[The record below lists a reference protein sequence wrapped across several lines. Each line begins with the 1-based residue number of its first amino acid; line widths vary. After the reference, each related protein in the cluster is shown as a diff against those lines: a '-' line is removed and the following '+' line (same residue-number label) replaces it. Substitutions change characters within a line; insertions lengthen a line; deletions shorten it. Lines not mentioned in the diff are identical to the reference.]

1 VAGFEEVVVRLRA
14 MQATAP
20 VAAAAAANA
29 MAALMTA
36 ETMKTLG
43 TSSHEKGT
51 PTPSSPGEPPSL
63 ISGALRRSVTLVPA
77 VPVGAAATW
86 MAEVYPTAVYARIQE
101 LGGQAGRGHHST
113 LPPRPYM
120 APTLTRIRPLLSA
133 AAVAA
138 AAPILG
144 G

>member
-1 VAGFEEVVVRLRA
+1 MVRLRA

-20 VAAAAAANA
+20 AAAAAAANA

-43 TSSHEKGT
+43 TSSHAKGT
-51 PTPSSPGEPPSL
+51 PTPSSPEDPPSL
-63 ISGALRRSVTLVPA
+63 ISGDLRRSVTLVPA
-77 VPVGAAATW
+77 VPVTGTATW
-86 MAEVYPTAVYARIQE
+86 MAEVYPSTVYARIQE
-101 LGGQAGRGHHST
+101 LGGQTGRGHHTT

-120 APTLTRIRPLLSA
+120 APTLARIRPLLGA

>member
-20 VAAAAAANA
+20 AAAAAAANA
-29 MAALMTA
+29 MAALMTE
-36 ETMKTLG
+36 ETMKTLK
-43 TSSHEKGT
+43 TSSHAKGT
-51 PTPSSPGEPPSL
+51 PTPSSPGSPPAM
-63 ISGALRRSVTLVPA
+63 ISGDLGRSVTLVPA
-77 VPVGAAATW
+77 VPIGAAATW
-86 MAEVYPTAVYARIQE
+86 MAEVYPSMAYSRIQE
-101 LGGQAGRGHHST
+101 LGGPTGRGHHST

-120 APTLTRIRPLLSA
+120 APTLARIRPLLSA

>member
-1 VAGFEEVVVRLRA
+1 MAGFEEVVVRLRA

-43 TSSHEKGT
+43 TSSHAKGT
-51 PTPSSPGEPPSL
+51 PTPSSPGDPPSL
-63 ISGALRRSVTLVPA
+63 ISGDLRRSVMLIPA
-77 VPVGAAATW
+77 VPVTGTATW
-86 MAEVYPTAVYARIQE
+86 MAEVYPSIVYARIQE
-101 LGGQAGRGHHST
+101 LGGQAGRGHHTT

-120 APTLTRIRPLLSA
+120 APTVERIRPLLGA